1 MVAVELDGRW
11 TVVGHLNGGYL
22 AALVAEQVS
31 AAFEGAP
38 ALTISA
44 HYLANADGGDLVDV
58 VMEVVR
64 RARLS
69 TARVRFAREG
79 TVLLESVVACGEP
92 RPTETSIEAAVP
104 PHLPPWQE
112 CVDGAEAMSGPE
124 NELMRHL
131 SVRLHPEDAAAMTTA
146 MSASTTAGHV
156 TAGTRAR
163 ATVAYRDGAPSDRFL
178 AAAAWDVLPPC
189 AWAGGLRGYLPTV
202 AAQVVIYAESEPGPL
217 VVEARCDTVRHG
229 IVDETARVWDETG
242 ALVSSSR
249 QTAVFIPF
257 RT

>member
-1 MVAVELDGRW
+1 MLAVELDGRW

-22 AALVAEQVS
+22 AALAAEHVS
-31 AAFEGAP
+31 AALEGAP

-44 HYLANADGGDLVDV
+44 HYLANADGGDLVDLAV
-58 VMEVVR
+58 EVVR

-69 TARVRFAREG
+69 TARVRFARDG
-79 TVLLESVVACGEP
+79 TVLFEALMACGVP
-92 RPTETSIEAAVP
+92 KPTATTIEAAVP
-104 PHLPPWQE
+104 PQLPPWQD
-112 CVDGAEAMSGPE
+112 CVDGSEVMSGPE
-124 NELMRHL
+124 NGLLRHL
-131 SVRLHPEDAAAMTTA
+131 LVRVHPVDAAAMTAET
-146 MSASTTAGHV
+146 SASTTAGLV

-163 ATVAYRDGAPSDRFL
+163 ATVAYRDGALSDRFL

-202 AAQVVIYAESEPGPL
+202 AAQVVIYDDPAPGPL

-229 IVDETARVWDETG
+229 IVDETARVWDQAG
-242 ALVSSSR
+242 ALVASSR